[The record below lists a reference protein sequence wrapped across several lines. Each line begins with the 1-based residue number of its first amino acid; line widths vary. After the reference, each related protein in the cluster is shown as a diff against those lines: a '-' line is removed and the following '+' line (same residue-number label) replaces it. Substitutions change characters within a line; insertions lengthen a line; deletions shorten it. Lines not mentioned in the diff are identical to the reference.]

1 MKLVSLHVERRP
13 SYDDDYPNQMV
24 GTVRLE
30 GTTGKMEVVLS
41 NPVLA
46 EIFTILRANVQSIA
60 SRNAAQVANA
70 VDVVNNEQ
78 LAIEDGQLTIEME
91 EPDEQQA

>member
-1 MKLVSLHVERRP
+1 MKLVSLHIERRP